1 MVEKQPL
8 LPLGVVE
15 NLPLIGF
22 FLHESKKVVETEARF
37 QEMWLKT
44 YKPPNPVGEN
54 APVGVEYELGV
65 IGHERETECGV

>member
-1 MVEKQPL
+1 MVGSR
-8 LPLGVVE
+8 LP
-15 NLPLIGF
+15 PTA
-22 FLHESKKVVETEARF
+22 KVVVS
-37 QEMWLKT
+37 